1 MKQIFKLS
9 ENFASTI
16 EDPRVIGVIK
26 ECGGKMYMSE
36 KKWAQALNEFNGS
49 FKSLVECGSSRAKTL
64 LKYTILAWLL
74 EKPDFD
80 CLSTHEAKIYANDP
94 EIIAMTTLMTGFNEN
109 DINTIQD
116 VLADKKVNLLGDPF
130 IAQYLDELLRSVR
143 LTAVQA
149 ICKPYKTVKLAFLA
163 RKMNVPVA
171 EIRGLLSELILEDK
185 LEGQID
191 QLKEVLELRSAEQ

>member
-1 MKQIFKLS
+1 
-9 ENFASTI
+9 
-16 EDPRVIGVIK
+16 
-26 ECGGKMYMSE
+26 
-36 KKWAQALNEFNGS
+36 
-49 FKSLVECGSSRAKTL
+49 
-64 LKYTILAWLL
+64 LL

-80 CLSTHEAKIYANDP
+80 VLSTQEAKIFSTDP

-116 VLADKKVNLLGDPF
+116 VLNDKKVNLLGDSF

-143 LTAVQA
+143 LNAVAA

-171 EIRGLLSELILEDK
+171 EIRGLLSELILEEK
-185 LEGQID
+185 LEG
-191 QLKEVLELRSAEQ
+191 